1 MALTQQF
8 ARVTPACLERCRAS
22 ALDSAEAK
30 PGWDPPAHDT
40 LDADWALWGLK
51 WYCRDRLGDSAADR
65 LLDRVTSGD
74 PGGDVEFLDHPEVYD
89 GYDGPPRLLAPA
101 AVSDISRAL
110 DEFALDDVL
119 ATLPADPSAAA
130 AACGFDGFRGDVRAC
145 LSRYFTLTSAFFR
158 TAAQQGMCVLVRV
171 D

>member
-8 ARVTPACLERCRAS
+8 ARITPAHLERCRAS
-22 ALDSAEAK
+22 ALDSVEAK

-40 LDADWALWGLK
+40 LDA
-51 WYCRDRLGDSAADR
+51 
-65 LLDRVTSGD
+65 
-74 PGGDVEFLDHPEVYD
+74 LDHPEVYD
-89 GYDGPPRLLAPA
+89 GYDGPPRLLSPA

-130 AACGFDGFRGDVRAC
+130 AACGGGRRA
-145 LSRYFTLTSAFFR
+145 SAVTNR
-158 TAAQQGMCVLVRV
+158 IPSV
-171 D
+171 